1 MCPNL
6 RIRGHLPASII
17 NGEGDSLGKWTN
29 FPNKFEG
36 LVTLTLTLDRFI
48 LHAAMDHSSTSTY
61 IPNFIEIEETIVDG
75 RTDGR
80 TDRRTFETACIR
92 STRRCRTN
100 RRLSDKQQPYNRD
113 THDGKKNVNCKRHQ
127 SIRESLYM

>member
-1 MCPNL
+1 MSYMCPNL

-17 NGEGDSLGKWTN
+17 NGGGDSLGKWTN

-61 IPNFIEIEETIVDG
+61 IPNFIEIEETFVDG

-80 TDRRTFETACIR
+80 TDGHLRPPVSGRLGGVELIKGCQ
-92 STRRCRTN
+92 TN
-100 RRLSDKQQPYNRD
+100 SNH
-113 THDGKKNVNCKRHQ
+113 TIEIHTTVKK
-127 SIRESLYM
+127 M